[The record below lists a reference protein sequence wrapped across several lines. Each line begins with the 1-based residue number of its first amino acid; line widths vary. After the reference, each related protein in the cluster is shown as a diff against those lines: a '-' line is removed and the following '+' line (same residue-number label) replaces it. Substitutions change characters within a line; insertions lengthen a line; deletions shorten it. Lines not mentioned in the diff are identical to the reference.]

1 MGLKIFTVTAVNK
14 KYKSIIDKNKKK
26 HDKTAFLSKTREV
39 LISEVLNDS
48 YISHGDFILINNV
61 LKE

>member
-26 HDKTAFLSKTREV
+26 HDKIAFLAKTREV

-61 LKE
+61 LYE